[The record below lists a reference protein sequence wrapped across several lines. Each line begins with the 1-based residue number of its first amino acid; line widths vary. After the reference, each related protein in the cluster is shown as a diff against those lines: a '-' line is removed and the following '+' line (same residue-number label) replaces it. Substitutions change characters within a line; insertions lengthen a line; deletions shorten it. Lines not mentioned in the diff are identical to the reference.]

1 MKIISVHIDAFGKL
15 TNCDINFR
23 DGFNAIL
30 QQNSFGKTTIAQF
43 IRAVLYGHPR
53 SNAEIVTAYEPWNW
67 AGTHKYG
74 GYIIYEEEGRQYRL
88 ERHFGK
94 TPSAEEVRLTDVAT
108 GGELDAAN
116 IGRRL
121 LGIDAD
127 SFIRSAYI
135 PQETVAL
142 ASSADFERKLSNQLF
157 SVDDSGSFDVAE
169 KRLTALRDELRS
181 PRGKGLLP
189 ELEKRSRELNMAL
202 FDGKKAIDSSATME
216 ERLKVLSEEIKEG
229 NATLQKLNGE
239 VEEAKRG
246 LTLSENRTEKAQI
259 DELKTALAI
268 RKPLKFNILYIVL
281 ATALLIG
288 GVVLLALS
296 QVIFGIAL
304 AAAGVVVGIAAVFFG
319 KFVKNYNGETEKLR
333 GELNSIL
340 QQYSADNPAQY
351 KDRVARLSAAIG
363 EINAQQLARERE
375 IAATE
380 VKIKTI
386 LNSCD
391 IAELASQLAI
401 IEDKRQQA
409 EYKYSVVLAT
419 LQLLAEAKNS
429 LAVSYLPRL
438 NKLSSEYLAKFTS
451 GEFDSIV
458 ADKDFAVSIEEKGV
472 TKPHR
477 YFSRG
482 VRELALFCFKLALS
496 REIYGGKIPLLILDD
511 VFVNLDEEKFILA
524 VKELLHTDIAVQI
537 IYFTCHERINKVE
550 IAARRPQ

>member
-15 TNCDINFR
+15 YNCDINFR

-30 QQNSFGKTTIAQF
+30 HQNSFGKTTIAQF

-53 SNAEIVTAYEPWNW
+53 SNSEIVTAYEPWSW

-121 LGIDAD
+121 MGIDAD
-127 SFIRSAYI
+127 SFIRSAYF

-142 ASSADFERKLSNQLF
+142 TSSADFERKLSNQLF
-157 SVDDSGSFDVAE
+157 SVDDSGSYDVAE
-169 KRLTALRDELRS
+169 KRLLALRDELRS

-189 ELEKRSRELNMAL
+189 ELEKQSRELNFAL
-202 FDGKKAIDSSATME
+202 FEGKKAIDSTAQLE
-216 ERLKVLSEEIKEG
+216 DNVKELG
-229 NATLQKLNGE
+229 EAITKTSLQLTE
-239 VEEAKRG
+239 LTAQLEEAKKQ
-246 LTLSENRTEKAQI
+246 LTLSENNSKQTQI
-259 DELKTALAI
+259 DELKVELAT

-296 QVIFGIAL
+296 QVVFGVVL
-304 AAAGVVVGIAAVFFG
+304 AAAGVVVGIVTVFFG
-319 KFVKNYNGETEKLR
+319 RFVKNYNSETDKLR
-333 GELNSIL
+333 GQLNNIL
-340 QQYSADNPAQY
+340 QQYSANNPAQY
-351 KDRVARLSAAIG
+351 KEKVARLSAAIG
-363 EINAQQLARERE
+363 EINAQQLGRERE

-386 LNSCD
+386 LTNCD

-419 LQLLAEAKNS
+419 LQLLNDAKNS

-438 NKLSSEYLAKFTS
+438 NKLSSEYLAKFTG
-451 GEFDSIV
+451 GEFSKIV
-458 ADKDFAVSIEEKGV
+458 ADKDFAVSIEEKGT
-472 TKPHR
+472 TKQHK

-511 VFVNLDEEKFILA
+511 VFVNLDEEKFKKAIE
-524 VKELLHTDIAVQI
+524 ELLHTDVASQI
-537 IYFTCHERINKVE
+537 IYFTCHERINK
-550 IAARRPQ
+550 AAV